1 MLLGVNF
8 LYTSSQSPFLPATGR
23 RNGGTVFFVSVCQT
37 SMLEK
42 LARDQEESADYIRK
56 KMDALQDEICAS
68 GEIGNRAAE
77 KTWQR
82 AQELLEEFLP
92 LANSQD
98 PR

>member
-1 MLLGVNF
+1 
-8 LYTSSQSPFLPATGR
+8 
-23 RNGGTVFFVSVCQT
+23 
-37 SMLEK
+37 MLEK

>member
-1 MLLGVNF
+1 
-8 LYTSSQSPFLPATGR
+8 
-23 RNGGTVFFVSVCQT
+23 
-37 SMLEK
+37 MLEK
-42 LARDQEESADYIRK
+42 LTQDQKESADDIRQ
-56 KMDALQDEICAS
+56 KMDSLQDEICAS

-92 LANSQD
+92 SANPQN